1 MCFFLYRTNS
11 APAPPPPPPPPP
23 STFFK
28 TINQNDITKPTS
40 SNKNA
45 VWDRG
50 KTLAKSPE
58 HDINY
63 LKRLESNLELYLDS
77 LPAVNNNMPPSSPP
91 SSLDDILV
99 DVDIDSFEKNPPS
112 KVDDAEIAEL
122 RNNKSNNFISDYV
135 DTASLSNFHNVRDV
149 LLNIQRRLETYLTS
163 NEKGASSKL
172 EVNIEEFLH
181 ELDRYVSV
189 INEKKEKELKRFS
202 ENMSNHTTIIHM
214 KNAFQKKGGTVG
226 DDHQIYE
233 DALESDVVSYY
244 SNDSISD
251 LRRCGNRE
259 GFIMRNCYDRCS
271 LNSSGSFDSN
281 SVEYYSMLINEERSE
296 NLLNDAPPPLPPI
309 LPRYHDRDK
318 ISLVFQNPDQV
329 IRQWQKYQLNTITI
343 KPKKSKFLN
352 FSKGRKKK
360 KGTPYDIWSFTLDY
374 HKTKMLQL
382 KLEKEKKIRLVLRV
396 FFCFF
401 ILLCFV
407 LVVYLVQSFF
417 QNKSRT

>member
-1 MCFFLYRTNS
+1 M
-11 APAPPPPPPPPP
+11 
-23 STFFK
+23 
-28 TINQNDITKPTS
+28 KPTS
-40 SNKNA
+40 TNKNKNA

-50 KTLAKSPE
+50 KTSEAATISAKSPD

-77 LPAVNNNMPPSSPP
+77 LPLNKKVPSSSPP
-91 SSLDDILV
+91 NSLDDILI

-112 KVDDAEIAEL
+112 KIDTETADVKLSNE
-122 RNNKSNNFISDYV
+122 KSNNFINDYV

-163 NEKGASSKL
+163 NEKGTSSKL

-189 INEKKEKELKRFS
+189 INEKKEKELRRFS

-214 KNAFQKKGGTVG
+214 KNAFQKKGGTSITTG
-226 DDHQIYE
+226 DDDQIY
-233 DALESDVVSYY
+233 DALESEVVSYY

-251 LRRCGNRE
+251 MRRCANRD

-271 LNSSGSFDSN
+271 LNSSGSCDSN

-296 NLLNDAPPPLPPI
+296 NLLNDAPPTL
-309 LPRYHDRDK
+309 LPRYHEREK

-352 FSKGRKKK
+352 FSMGRKKK
-360 KGTPYDIWSFTLDY
+360 KGAPYDIWSFTLDY

-382 KLEKEKKIRLVLRV
+382 KLEKEKKVRLVLRV
-396 FFCFF
+396 FFCIF
-401 ILLCFV
+401 IIICFV

-417 QNKSRT
+417 KNKSHT